1 MKRIKAA
8 FWGVLALLS
17 ALWLMA
23 DPSAL
28 QPSNFL
34 ALRRSVVQ
42 YSGILAMACMSIA
55 MILALRPRW
64 PERWLGGLDKMYRLH
79 KWLGIGALVVAIVH
93 WLWAKGPK
101 WAVGLGW
108 LERPQ
113 RGPRPPVDN
122 PIEQFLLEQ
131 RSLAESIGEWAFYA
145 AVLLIAAALIRRIPY
160 HVFYKTHRL
169 LAPVYL
175 VLVFHSL
182 VLMTFGYW
190 ASPLGL
196 AMAVVLAYGSWAA
209 ILVLLRRVG
218 ARRKVDGTIT
228 RLHYYPELRVLEG
241 EIEVPKGWPGH
252 EAGQFAFVTTH
263 ETDGA
268 HPFTIASGWNA
279 IEPRLTFVAKELGD
293 FTRRLPETLHVGRP
307 VKVEGPYGCFTFD
320 DDCPRQVWIGGGI
333 GITPFIAR
341 MKELAMRRQA
351 LPTKPLS
358 QEIDLFHTTADYSEE
373 ALSRLRAD
381 AEAAG
386 VRLHVLHD
394 PRDGRLTGERI
405 RAAVPDWR
413 DASFWFCGPS
423 GFGEALRVDLASHGF
438 PVAERFHQ
446 ELFSM
451 R

>member
-169 LAPVYL
+169 LAPDQAIEMREALARGQAEHFLADRTPEHHREHV
-175 VLVFHSL
+175 HR
-182 VLMTFGYW
+182 T
-190 ASPLGL
+190 LGL
-196 AMAVVLAYGSWAA
+196 PNQ
-209 ILVLLRRVG
+209 LVKPHECALMSLDQSGQPRMKPLERRV
-218 ARRKVDGTIT
+218 V
-228 RLHYYPELRVLEG
+228 
-241 EIEVPKGWPGH
+241 
-252 EAGQFAFVTTH
+252 
-263 ETDGA
+263 
-268 HPFTIASGWNA
+268 
-279 IEPRLTFVAKELGD
+279 
-293 FTRRLPETLHVGRP
+293 
-307 VKVEGPYGCFTFD
+307 
-320 DDCPRQVWIGGGI
+320 
-333 GITPFIAR
+333 
-341 MKELAMRRQA
+341 
-351 LPTKPLS
+351 
-358 QEIDLFHTTADYSEE
+358 
-373 ALSRLRAD
+373 
-381 AEAAG
+381 
-386 VRLHVLHD
+386 
-394 PRDGRLTGERI
+394 
-405 RAAVPDWR
+405 
-413 DASFWFCGPS
+413 
-423 GFGEALRVDLASHGF
+423 
-438 PVAERFHQ
+438 
-446 ELFSM
+446 
-451 R
+451 